1 MDNQIR
7 YTVTANDMLSGKLQ
21 GMNQN
26 ANILNGTM
34 ANLGTA
40 IAGAFSVY
48 AITGFVKS
56 VVSAGT
62 TVENATTGLTTLLGD
77 AGEATRVIQ
86 NTMQDATK
94 TPFAFEGLLSA
105 NKALISA
112 GIDADKARKDVLNLA
127 NAISATGGGNDELTR
142 MVVNMQQISNSGRAT
157 SQDIKQFAYAGINI
171 YKVL

>member
-21 GMNQN
+21 SMNQN
-26 ANILNGTM
+26 AGFLNSTM
-34 ANLGTA
+34 GNLGNV
-40 IAGAFSVY
+40 IAGAFSIY
-48 AITGFVKS
+48 AVSAFAKS

-77 AGEATRVIQ
+77 ASEATRVVQ

-105 NKALISA
+105 NKALIGA
-112 GIDADKARKDVLNLA
+112 GVGADKARADVLNLA
-127 NAISATGGGNDELTR
+127 NAISAT
-142 MVVNMQQISNSGRAT
+142 M
-157 SQDIKQFAYAGINI
+157 
-171 YKVL
+171 